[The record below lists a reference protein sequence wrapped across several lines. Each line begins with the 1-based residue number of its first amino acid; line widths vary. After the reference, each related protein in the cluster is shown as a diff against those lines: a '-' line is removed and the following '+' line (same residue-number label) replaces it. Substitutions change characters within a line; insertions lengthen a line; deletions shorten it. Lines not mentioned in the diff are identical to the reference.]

1 MLVLA
6 AALVGVTLAA
16 VAAEVAVRLLFGPQP
31 RFPSRVV
38 EAPWGLRMNE
48 PGAVYRQQ
56 SADVRV
62 EIRIDADGFRA
73 DRDHPRVKPGGVRR
87 IVALGDA
94 FTLGAAVEREQT
106 FSHVL
111 ESELRKAGL
120 AVDVLNAGV
129 PGFGTAE
136 ECLYLERALFDYAP
150 DLVLVSFRAEDLEEN
165 ERADLLRFDGRKL
178 VAGRDS
184 YVPGTL
190 AHSALGDFVA
200 EHSDAWALLRE
211 RLAGGPARRD
221 EAEVFAQSRLAGAI
235 LDRIYRDGR
244 GRRIPVVF
252 LSIPA
257 PDLSDAF
264 PAFDTNRD
272 GLLLVPAKAAFE
284 ARTGKEPLY
293 YERSHQHWTP
303 LAHRLA
309 GEALARAIL
318 DAKLLGP
325 APEPRPKPAGP

>member
-73 DRDHPRVKPGGVRR
+73 DRDHPRAKPGGVRR

-184 YVPGTL
+184 YVP
-190 AHSALGDFVA
+190 
-200 EHSDAWALLRE
+200 ALLRTV
-211 RLAGGPARRD
+211 RSATSWPSTPTPGRCCASGSRAARPGATRPRSSHR
-221 EAEVFAQSRLAGAI
+221 AASRARSWIASTATAA
-235 LDRIYRDGR
+235 
-244 GRRIPVVF
+244 V
-252 LSIPA
+252 
-257 PDLSDAF
+257 
-264 PAFDTNRD
+264 
-272 GLLLVPAKAAFE
+272 AAF
-284 ARTGKEPLY
+284 RWC
-293 YERSHQHWTP
+293 S
-303 LAHRLA
+303 
-309 GEALARAIL
+309 
-318 DAKLLGP
+318 
-325 APEPRPKPAGP
+325 